1 MDNCFVICGFIL
13 RNFSEGGL
21 FLILNFSLL
30 MSLYSKRGV
39 SAQKEEVHAA
49 VKNLNQGIVP
59 HAFCKIYP
67 DFLGGDEVFVNI
79 MHADGAGTKSILAY
93 LYWKETGDI
102 SVWKGIAQDAIVM
115 NLDDLLC
122 VGVYDNIVFNSTIDR
137 NKNLIPGEVLEQI
150 ITGSQELFDQ
160 LKNFGVNIHYLG
172 GETADVGDVVRTIA
186 VNGTMTSRWP
196 KNKIISNEK
205 IQAGDVIVG
214 YASFGQ
220 STYET
225 TYNSGIGSNGL
236 TSARH
241 DVLGKFYAENYKES
255 YDTGL
260 DDEIVYIGKHRLSDK
275 LTVDRCS
282 LIEKEQTAAPEQR
295 ITVNE
300 QRSTNNEQFAT
311 TIGQLIL
318 SPTRTYAPVMKG
330 LLEKHFDKIH
340 GLIHCS
346 GGGQTKCMK
355 YLPELVSDGSKPSRH
370 LKIIKDNLFEPPE
383 IFNIIKQNSGSNNKE
398 MYEVF
403 NMGCRL
409 EIYCDAADADL
420 MIAAASEFG
429 IAAQVIGRVEESDK
443 KELVIRLKDGEIKY

>member
-1 MDNCFVICGFIL
+1 
-13 RNFSEGGL
+13 
-21 FLILNFSLL
+21 

-49 VKNLNQGIVP
+49 VKNLDQGLYP
-59 HAFCKIYP
+59 HAFCKVYP
-67 DFLGGDEVFVNI
+67 DFLGGDDAFVNI

-122 VGVYDNIVFNSTIDR
+122 VGIYDNIVFNSTIDR
-137 NKNLIPGEVLEQI
+137 NKTIIPGEVLEQVI
-150 ITGSQELFDQ
+150 NGSQELFDR
-160 LKNFGVNIHYLG
+160 LKTFGVHIHYLG

-205 IQAGDVIVG
+205 IKAGDVIVG
-214 YASFGQ
+214 FASYGQ

-225 TYNSGIGSNGL
+225 EYNSGLGSNGL

-241 DVLGKFYAENYKES
+241 DVLSKFYADNFKES
-255 YDTGL
+255 YNTGL
-260 DDEIVYIGKHRLSDK
+260 EEDVVYIGKHRLSDE
-275 LTVDRCS
+275 LTVAGWP
-282 LIEKEQTAAPEQR
+282 LTGKEQSSALKQR
-295 ITVNE
+295 T
-300 QRSTNNEQFAT
+300 TNNEQLVT
-311 TIGQLIL
+311 TIGQLLL

-330 LLEKHFDKIH
+330 LLEDHFDKIH
-340 GLIHCS
+340 GVIHCS

-355 YLPELVSDGSKPSRH
+355 YLPDLLSDVSSDGKSTARF
-370 LKIIKDNLFEPPE
+370 LKVIKDNLFDVPE
-383 IFNIIKQNSGSNNKE
+383 IFNIIKENSGSNNKE

-409 EIYCDAADADL
+409 EIYCDAADAET
-420 MIAAASEFG
+420 MIAAANHFG
-429 IAAQVIGRVEESDK
+429 IAAQVIGRVEESNK
-443 KELVIRLKDGEIKY
+443 KELVIILKDEEIRY